1 MIIGTAVGPVLLS
14 LGAKFSDGY
23 RLPLLACALLTI
35 PLTVAALSMKQ
46 PEHPE
51 STN

>member
-14 LGAKFSDGY
+14 LGAKFTEGY
-23 RLPLLACALLTI
+23 RIPLLACAALTI

-51 STN
+51 ASA